1 MGKEV
6 VFGILLVLLLSV
18 AAAQEIP
25 DISTVTK
32 QVSSLVSAMPLTKY
46 AADGAQICLLIR
58 TGEETFLS
66 FDIFKEGGVVEVT
79 PSPQNI
85 YCDNTPA
92 NEGPEDFVIQ
102 YVDYDAF
109 QRHVR
114 DPSCE
119 NLKTGGAGRDFY
131 FYPSEFMEQGGN
143 PVCNDVFEQR
153 YCDAV
158 RQCASNT
165 EMRAGGLGC
174 CVEYGPLLGNRAF
187 LAILI
192 AALLGSFIVALF
204 FILKK
209 SKEEYAEEHMELYA
223 QKIGELREFI
233 ASEIREGYSTRDI
246 REQLQ
251 SIGWSDDA
259 ISAAMLEFEKQ
270 DW

>member
-1 MGKEV
+1 MKKEV
-6 VFGILLVLLLSV
+6 LFGFLLVLLLPIAS
-18 AAAQEIP
+18 AQDIP
-25 DISTVTK
+25 NISTITK
-32 QVSSLVSAMPLTKY
+32 EVSSLVSAMPLTKY

-58 TGEETFLS
+58 TGEETFLT
-66 FDIFKEGGVVEVT
+66 FDLFKEGGIVEVT
-79 PSPQNI
+79 PSPQHI

-109 QRHVR
+109 QRHVQ

-131 FYPSEFMEQGGN
+131 FYPSEFVKQGGD
-143 PVCNDVFEQR
+143 PVCNDLFEQR
-153 YCDAV
+153 YCNAI
-158 RQCASNT
+158 RQCVSNA
-165 EMRAGGLGC
+165 EMRASGLNC
-174 CVEYGPLLGNRAF
+174 CIEYGPLLGNKAF

-192 AALLGSFIVALF
+192 AALLCSFTITLV

-209 SKEEYAEEHMELYA
+209 NREEEAEQHMELHA

-233 ASEIREGYSTRDI
+233 AAEIKKGYSIRDI
-246 REQLQ
+246 QEHLQ

-259 ISAAMLEFEKQ
+259 IATAMMEFEKQ
-270 DW
+270 E